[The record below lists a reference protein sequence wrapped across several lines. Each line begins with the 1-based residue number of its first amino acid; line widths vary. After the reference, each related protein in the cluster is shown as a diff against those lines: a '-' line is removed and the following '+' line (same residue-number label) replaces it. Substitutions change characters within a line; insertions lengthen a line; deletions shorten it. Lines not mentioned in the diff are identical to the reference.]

1 LHKQPETGIISHKV
15 SFQGERPMKKLLF
28 FAPFI
33 IAMLVVPCLVSAQ
46 TPDQASMDGLNAAI
60 ARAEGARQKAVD
72 FESPSYFP
80 GEWEAAEAQY
90 ADAGSAQ
97 TPDAYNTAADAF
109 DSVFMLT
116 IPLYA
121 QAREDEIM
129 TLRNSLVAGGVRA
142 FFPEILATADKTA
155 LSALDQYQAQ
165 DYYTARD
172 TAAQALLMY
181 QTISSA
187 HNAWLTQRE
196 IKGREFESYDLDN
209 FNRAGEIL
217 DDATAAYLAGNYSLA
232 QENANEALIRY
243 NLVLSVGWA
252 AYAEQ
257 RFLLAEAKRQAAL
270 DIKANIAVM
279 ELFAEAD
286 STYKTSV
293 VYYDSQKYEEAANQ
307 FINSE
312 TLFIA
317 AGALALE
324 KRQNA
329 AEAIREAREKIEQ
342 SDETARQ
349 AEIIIQG
356 RKK

>member
-1 LHKQPETGIISHKV
+1 
-15 SFQGERPMKKLLF
+15 MKKLLF

-33 IAMLVVPCLVSAQ
+33 IAMLVLPCLVSAQ
-46 TPDQASMDGLNAAI
+46 TPPPDLALNTAI
-60 ARAEGARQKAVD
+60 TRAEEARKKAVD

-90 ADAGSAQ
+90 ADVDSAQ

-109 DSVFMLT
+109 ESVFSLT

-129 TLRNSLVAGGVRA
+129 ALRNGLVTAGVRA
-142 FFPEILATADKTA
+142 FFPEIFALADKTA
-155 LSALDQYQAQ
+155 LSAQDQYKAQ
-165 DYYTARD
+165 DYYAARN

-181 QTISSA
+181 QIMNNA

-196 IKGREFESYDLDN
+196 IQGREFEIYDTDN

-217 DDATAAYLAGNYSLA
+217 NDAMAAYQAGNYPLA

-257 RFLLAEAKRQAAL
+257 RFILAEAERQAAL
-270 DIKANIAVM
+270 DIKANIA
-279 ELFAEAD
+279 EKDLFTEAD
-286 STYKTSV
+286 SSYKTSV
-293 VYYDSQKYEEAANQ
+293 VFYDSQKYEEAAKQ
-307 FINSE
+307 FINAE

-317 AGALALE
+317 ANVSASE
-324 KRQNA
+324 KRNNA
-329 AEAIREAREKIEQ
+329 AEAIKEAREKIAQ

-349 AEIIIQG
+349 AEIILKG
-356 RKK
+356 RSK